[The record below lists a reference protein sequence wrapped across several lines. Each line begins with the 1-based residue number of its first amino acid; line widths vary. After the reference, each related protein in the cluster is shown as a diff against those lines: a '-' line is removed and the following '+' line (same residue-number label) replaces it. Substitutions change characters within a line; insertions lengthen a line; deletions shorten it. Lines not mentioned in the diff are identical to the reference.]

1 MLVELSVYQFIQ
13 SKLLIYSSYCSIIIN
28 RSLSILRKMPKRGV
42 RDILNELKPPNEEVE
57 NVENAENAENVTFEV
72 TPDAPDD
79 QPKPTKK
86 RQRKK
91 YDRYEVS

>member
-42 RDILNELKPPNEEVE
+42 RDILKELKPPNEEVE

-72 TPDAPDD
+72 TPDD